1 MIFKEEK
8 IHTLYIKTV
17 GGRNQEFDLRNY
29 VFKNFW
35 FLLHYFFNEDKI
47 VKVGIDHA
55 ICEEIAA
62 TDSYYPSK
70 LK

>member
-1 MIFKEEK
+1 MFLK
-8 IHTLYIKTV
+8 ISDFFCII
-17 GGRNQEFDLRNY
+17 
-29 VFKNFW
+29 
-35 FLLHYFFNEDKI
+35 FFNEDKI